1 MKTIL
6 FSDDIFSVCRFQTD
20 NTLFAN
26 QTHLII
32 IFLCDLYIKY
42 DTTVKKYILSSFL
55 LKCVIAKQLKSI
67 KIVF

>member
-42 DTTVKKYILSSFL
+42 DTTVKKVYSFFIPS
-55 LKCVIAKQLKSI
+55 KMCHC
-67 KIVF
+67 